1 MQVVVPQRFS
11 DGSLFDYLGSKLA
24 SMRVSDKV
32 PAVSSMAQKNLAVLT
47 GGNQPIRVPVWR
59 NIRLIR
65 DELTPALARVRSSL
79 PRWCWSVDPHVPYG
93 VSDDQG
99 TAPEA
104 VVTMDTTQQIE
115 YRLPVEIR
123 ESETS
128 SSPGRITGTLIEQGR
143 VAGDRPEVFA
153 PDSIEWPA
161 NGIRLQAKHY
171 GDTVMRFTP
180 KVEGQRLII
189 DESLPDT
196 ELGRHVAS
204 EIRSRRRPELS
215 IHFHATEDADGI
227 RRYPR
232 DTARAGVC
240 RCNAVQSGVIRCAN

>member
-1 MQVVVPQRFS
+1 
-11 DGSLFDYLGSKLA
+11 
-24 SMRVSDKV
+24 
-32 PAVSSMAQKNLAVLT
+32 
-47 GGNQPIRVPVWR
+47 
-59 NIRLIR
+59 
-65 DELTPALARVRSSL
+65 
-79 PRWCWSVDPHVPYG
+79 
-93 VSDDQG
+93 
-99 TAPEA
+99 
-104 VVTMDTTQQIE
+104 MDTTQQIE

-215 IHFHATEDADGI
+215 IHFHAGEEQMVSGI
-227 RRYPR
+227 REIRHALV
-232 DTARAGVC
+232 TAVATVPEGVYGAQAKVEVREHRRIYDC
-240 RCNAVQSGVIRCAN
+240 L